1 MFEDFLFRAF
11 VAGIGLAL
19 IAGPLGCFI
28 VWRRLSY
35 FGDTLAHSA
44 LLGVVIGYALNLNF
58 IISVFVI
65 SALISLSLLY
75 LQKRTTLPNDALLGL
90 LAHSVLSIG
99 LVLLGILSFIRID
112 LMSLLFGDILAV
124 GWRDIIFIWIGVAVI
139 LGIVLW
145 RWSNWITATLGDDLA
160 ASVGVNAKH
169 ESFYLAVL
177 LAIVVGLALKIV
189 GALLITALLIIP
201 AATARRFTSTPEM
214 MAVLSVG
221 FGSAA
226 SAIGLWAAYVFD
238 WPAGPS
244 MVATAAAFCGISQ
257 LRNTV

>member
-1 MFEDFLFRAF
+1 MLFR
-11 VAGIGLAL
+11 
-19 IAGPLGCFI
+19 
-28 VWRRLSY
+28 S
-35 FGDTLAHSA
+35 
-44 LLGVVIGYALNLNF
+44 
-58 IISVFVI
+58 
-65 SALISLSLLY
+65 
-75 LQKRTTLPNDALLGL
+75 LGL
-90 LAHSVLSIG
+90 IGASIWGRGLSIEA
-99 LVLLGILSFIRID
+99 I
-112 LMSLLFGDILAV
+112 LFGDILAV

-145 RWSNWITATLGDDLA
+145 RWSTWITATLGDDLA

-169 ESFYLAVL
+169 ESFYLAAL

-244 MVATAAAFCGISQ
+244 MVATAAVFFGISQ
-257 LRNTV
+257 LRNAV

>member
-1 MFEDFLFRAF
+1 MGVFAQT
-11 VAGIGLAL
+11 GLAL
-19 IAGPLGCFI
+19 GL
-28 VWRRLSY
+28 
-35 FGDTLAHSA
+35 
-44 LLGVVIGYALNLNF
+44 IGAS
-58 IISVFVI
+58 IWG
-65 SALISLSLLY
+65 
-75 LQKRTTLPNDALLGL
+75 RG
-90 LAHSVLSIG
+90 LSIEA
-99 LVLLGILSFIRID
+99 I
-112 LMSLLFGDILAV
+112 LFGDILAV
-124 GWRDIIFIWIGVAVI
+124 GWRDIIFIWLGVAVI

-160 ASVGVNAKH
+160 ASVGVNAKR
-169 ESFYLAVL
+169 ESFYLAAL

-226 SAIGLWAAYVFD
+226 SAIGLWTAYVFD

-244 MVATAAAFCGISQ
+244 MVATAALFFGISQ
-257 LRNTV
+257 LRSPV